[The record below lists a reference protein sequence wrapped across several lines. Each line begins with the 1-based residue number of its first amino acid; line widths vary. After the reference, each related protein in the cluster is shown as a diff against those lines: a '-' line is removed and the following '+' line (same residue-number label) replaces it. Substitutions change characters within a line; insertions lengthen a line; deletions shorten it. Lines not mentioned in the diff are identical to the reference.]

1 MTAAPTAQLTLDEV
15 LTPCTQIAGTA
26 LENLWMVVF
35 GLGLLAGSFYVVLET
50 ATAPFA
56 PARGIQ
62 RAVDVQPSALPCLC
76 LPATKSQGRTG
87 RS

>member
-56 PARGIQ
+56 PSRGIE
-62 RAVDVQPSALPCLC
+62 RAVNAQPSALPWM
-76 LPATKSQGRTG
+76 LPVRD
-87 RS
+87 